1 MARPL
6 RIAYPGAVYH
16 ITGRGN
22 EKKTVFRDDQDRKT
36 FLDILHQVNK
46 RYNWICHTYC
56 LMRNHYHLLIE
67 TPDGNISIG
76 MRQLNGVYTQAFN
89 KRHNRVGHL
98 FQGRY
103 KAILLQK
110 DSHLLEVC
118 RYAVLNPV
126 RARLVERPG
135 QWKWDS
141 YQATAGKAIAHPCLK
156 TDWVLSHFGSK
167 RDSAEKGYRKFIN
180 EKISSES
187 IFKDVQAQSIL
198 GEEKFVATLKR
209 YIKGYK
215 DVSEIPKTQRYV
227 DRPKLETIF
236 DTRILHDRDKRN
248 KKIVEAVEKHG
259 YKQRE
264 IAEYLRMHFTSISRI
279 IRER

>member
-1 MARPL
+1 
-6 RIAYPGAVYH
+6 
-16 ITGRGN
+16 
-22 EKKTVFRDDQDRKT
+22 
-36 FLDILHQVNK
+36 
-46 RYNWICHTYC
+46 
-56 LMRNHYHLLIE
+56 MRNHYHLLIE

-126 RARLVERPG
+126 RAHLTERPG

-141 YQATAGKAIAHPCLK
+141 YQATAGKAIAHPCLT
-156 TDWVLSHFGSK
+156 TDWILSHFGSK
-167 RDSAEKGYRKFIN
+167 RGSAEKGYRQFIK

-187 IFKDVQAQSIL
+187 IFKDVKAQSIL
-198 GEEKFVATLKR
+198 GEEKFVATLKE
-209 YIKGYK
+209 YINGYK

-264 IAEYLRMHFTSISRI
+264 IAEYLGMHFTSISRI
-279 IRER
+279 MRER